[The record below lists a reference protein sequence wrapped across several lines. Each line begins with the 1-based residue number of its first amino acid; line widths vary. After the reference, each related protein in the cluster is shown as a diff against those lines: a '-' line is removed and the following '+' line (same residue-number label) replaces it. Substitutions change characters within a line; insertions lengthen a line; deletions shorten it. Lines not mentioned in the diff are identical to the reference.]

1 MYDSRQN
8 QTVGWRSHFFRNL
21 QIANHTNRIRPSDRG
36 SSDVVEKTHSPRHP
50 DWMFLSNHTHVLH
63 CIFLWPDIRIRD
75 IAAKVLITDRA
86 VQRIVVDLEQAG
98 YLKRER
104 VGRQNQYR
112 LKQGLNLRHP
122 LEDHVQ
128 VGRLLAVLQPAAA
141 ARGMTLQNYRR
152 AEARTARKLNA
163 ARSRVAAS
171 GISPLKK
178 RPGIPRKLAA
188 KKLV

>member
-36 SSDVVEKTHSPRHP
+36 SSDVVEKTHSPRYP
-50 DWMFLSNHTHVLH
+50 DWTFLSNHTHVLH

-75 IAAKVLITDRA
+75 IAAKVLITERA
-86 VQRIVVDLEQAG
+86 VQRIVVDLERGG

-104 VGRQNQYR
+104 VGRQNHYR
-112 LKQGLNLRHP
+112 LKPGLNLRHP

-128 VGRLLAVLQPAAA
+128 IGRLLAVLQPTAAA
-141 ARGMTLQNYRR
+141 HEISIRENPR
-152 AEARTARKLNA
+152 AEVRTTRKLNVV
-163 ARSRVAAS
+163 RSRVGAS
-171 GISPLKK
+171 AISPLKK
-178 RPGIPRKLAA
+178 RSDIPRKLAA
-188 KKLV
+188 KKPV